1 MELVAVIGQAR
12 VVAVQVV
19 MVAVEELVAVAVVAE
34 LAVALDSAV

>member
-12 VVAVQVV
+12 VVAVRAVTVV
-19 MVAVEELVAVAVVAE
+19 VEGLVEVVVVAE

>member
-1 MELVAVIGQAR
+1 LVAVIGQAR